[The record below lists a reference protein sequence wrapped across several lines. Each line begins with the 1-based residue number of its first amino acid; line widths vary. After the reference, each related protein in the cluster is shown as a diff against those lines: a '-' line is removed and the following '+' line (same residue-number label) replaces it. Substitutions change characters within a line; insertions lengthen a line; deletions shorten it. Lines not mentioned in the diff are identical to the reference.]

1 MIAILTG
8 DMIDSKRFTFGQR
21 ERFIELTESISQ
33 QLHPISD
40 AKVEIFRGDSFQ
52 IRVEETMES
61 LRYAIA
67 LRSLFREKGL
77 PGEKKQWDVRI
88 SLGIGAKGFE
98 RDELGLSDGDAYR
111 NSGLGL
117 DEMKNSRL
125 SVIFPKKELN
135 DEFAVLTAFADAII
149 SGWTIKQSNAILQK
163 LLWGAPNYE
172 IAKRINVR
180 RQTVDKLL
188 KSSKIHLIDLYI
200 KRFRTLIGQ
209 L

>member
-1 MIAILTG
+1 
-8 DMIDSKRFTFGQR
+8 
-21 ERFIELTESISQ
+21 
-33 QLHPISD
+33 
-40 AKVEIFRGDSFQ
+40 
-52 IRVEETMES
+52 
-61 LRYAIA
+61 
-67 LRSLFREKGL
+67 
-77 PGEKKQWDVRI
+77 
-88 SLGIGAKGFE
+88 
-98 RDELGLSDGDAYR
+98 
-111 NSGLGL
+111 
-117 DEMKNSRL
+117 MKNSRL

-149 SGWTIKQSNAILQK
+149 SGWTIKQSNVILQK
-163 LLWGAPNYE
+163 LIWGAPNYE